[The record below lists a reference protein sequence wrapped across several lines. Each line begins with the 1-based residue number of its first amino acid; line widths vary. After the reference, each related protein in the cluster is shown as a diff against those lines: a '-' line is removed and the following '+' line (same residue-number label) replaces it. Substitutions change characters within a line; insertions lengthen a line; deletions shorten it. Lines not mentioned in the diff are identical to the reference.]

1 MKTVTYLSI
10 TLLLLM
16 SIIIFTSCE
25 KKSVDEQFISSMEQG
40 LQERWEINDSRPD
53 GTKEDWK
60 AYINAEYSA
69 VEKYK
74 DEKFEDKELGKLAK
88 EYITALSKSLD
99 VVDEYNPSSNYDRFW
114 NAYLPY
120 YSDRNLIIRTIY
132 NGNYGFK
139 VSEDNQE
146 NLDGLLASGWLSE
159 MLSKIEF
166 TGKDEYGWTTYTA
179 SVVNDSGFDLDY
191 VSLEIN
197 LLDKSGKTVDVTYAS
212 VENWDKDSTRQL
224 EFMSDNSQAS
234 SYELVGGD
242 CSIQ

>member
-1 MKTVTYLSI
+1 MKKILYVFI
-10 TLLLLM
+10 TLMLLISML
-16 SIIIFTSCE
+16 SFTSCE
-25 KKSVDEQFISSMEQG
+25 KKSVDEQFINSMEQG
-40 LQERWEINDSRPD
+40 LEKRWEITDSQPD

-88 EYITALSKSLD
+88 EYITSLSQALD
-99 VVDEYNPSSNYDRFW
+99 IVDEYNPASNYERFW

-120 YSDRNLIIRTIY
+120 YSQRNSIIRAIY
-132 NGNYGFK
+132 NGNYGFT
-139 VSEDNQE
+139 VSEENQE
-146 NLDGLLASGWLSE
+146 TLDELLTSGWLSD
-159 MLSKIEF
+159 MLEDIKF
-166 TGKDEYGWTTYTA
+166 TAKTEYDWTTYTA

-191 VSLEIN
+191 VSIEIN

-212 VENWDKDSTRQL
+212 VENWDKDSTRNL